1 MTKSIP
7 LAVLAAFVTVAA
19 AGALGCDGNGPNP
32 AGPNTT
38 ERSQLAQSRQTW
50 SALKGANG
58 PNYRYTDTAYSFT
71 GRSWEMTVEVAADVV
86 VRRSFVTK
94 DDKGAAV
101 PDQGW
106 IEEGAT
112 LSSHQGSVAAQTM
125 EQVYDD
131 CEQRILSKDPTANF
145 ITLTVHDDGL
155 LAACSYF
162 PKNCADDC
170 AVGYDITSVTF
181 F

>member
-19 AGALGCDGNGPNP
+19 GGLGCDGN
-32 AGPNTT
+32 GPNTT

-50 SALKGANG
+50 SALKGSNG
-58 PNYRYTDTAYSFT
+58 PSYRYTNTTSSFT
-71 GRSWEMTVEVAADVV
+71 GWSTETTIEVATDVV
-86 VRRSFVTK
+86 VRRSFMIK
-94 DDKGAAV
+94 DDKDAAV

-112 LSSHQGSVAAQTM
+112 LSTHQAPVAAQTI

-131 CEQRILSKDPTANF
+131 CEQRILSKDPAANF

-181 F
+181 L

>member
-19 AGALGCDGNGPNP
+19 GGLGCDGNGPNP

-50 SALKGANG
+50 SALKGTNG
-58 PNYRYTDTAYSFT
+58 PSYRYTNTTSSFT
-71 GRSWEMTVEVAADVV
+71 GWSTETTIEVASDVV
-86 VRRSFVTK
+86 VRRSYLMK
-94 DDKGAAV
+94 DDKGAVV
-101 PDQGW
+101 PDHGW
-106 IEEGAT
+106 VEDGAT
-112 LSSHQGSVAAQTM
+112 LSTHQAPVAAQTM

-131 CEQRILSKDPTANF
+131 CEQRILSKDPSANF

-155 LAACSYF
+155 LAACGYF
-162 PKNCADDC
+162 PKNCQDDC

-181 F
+181 